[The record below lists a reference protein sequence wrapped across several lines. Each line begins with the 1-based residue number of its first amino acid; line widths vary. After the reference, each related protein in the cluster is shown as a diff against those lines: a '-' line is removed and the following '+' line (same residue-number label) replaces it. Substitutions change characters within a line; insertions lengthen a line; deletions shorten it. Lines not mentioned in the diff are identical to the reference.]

1 MKINRR
7 HFKAVL
13 LGLLLGLPALSQAQ
27 DADGVE
33 TAAASRDS
41 VMAQMDSVSIS
52 LLTCTAGDEIWSLY
66 GHTAIRYED
75 KAHHTDLAVNYGM
88 FSFSQKNFIIK
99 FVFGRTDYEMG
110 IEPMSMFL
118 MEYASQGRGVIQQT
132 LNLTREEKM
141 AITQALAE
149 NYEPAHRTYRYN
161 YFYDNCTTRARDI
174 IASHIDGKVEYAGT
188 PAAAASYRSMI
199 HQWNGGHRW
208 MRFGKDLL
216 LGVMADRS
224 TSPTQQ
230 QFLPDTLR
238 KDFDEASIVSPG
250 SRKRPLVAS
259 ETEILKPNAANRK
272 AQSGIWDTLTPR
284 MVMGLLLV
292 ATLLVTVCEYRRKQT
307 FWLYD
312 VVLLTL
318 DGLAGLALLA
328 MVFSEHPTVRVNFQ
342 ILLLNPLSIVFAYSV
357 GNAIAHKRYHWY
369 WSLLL
374 VCTVL
379 FIIGGLFQNYAEGMY
394 LLACTLLL
402 RIIINRN
409 LYKVAA
415 KRRQA

>member
-1 MKINRR
+1 MLAL
-7 HFKAVL
+7 F
-13 LGLLLGLPALSQAQ
+13 LGLPTLSQAQ

-33 TAAASRDS
+33 TAAVSRDS

-52 LLTCTAGDEIWSLY
+52 LLTCTPGDEIWSLY

-75 KAHHTDLAVNYGM
+75 KAHHTDLAINYGM

-174 IASHIDGKVEYAGT
+174 IANHLDGRVEYADT
-188 PAAAASYRSMI
+188 PVADATYRSMI
-199 HQWNGGHRW
+199 HQWNGEHRW

-216 LGVMADRS
+216 LGVMADRN
-224 TSPTQQ
+224 TSFTQQ

-238 KDFDEASIVSPG
+238 KDFDEASIVSHSG
-250 SRKRPLVAS
+250 RKRHLVAS

-284 MVMGLLLV
+284 LMMALLLV
-292 ATLLVTVCEYRRKQT
+292 VTLLVMACEYRRKKT

-328 MVFSEHPTVRVNFQ
+328 MVFSDHPTVRVNFQ

-357 GNAIAHKRYHWY
+357 GNSIVNRRFHFY
-369 WSLLL
+369 WKVLL
-374 VCTVL
+374 VCTTL
-379 FIIGGLFQNYAEGMY
+379 FLIGGCFQNYAEGMY

-402 RIIINRN
+402 RVIINRN
-409 LYKVAA
+409 LYQVAA